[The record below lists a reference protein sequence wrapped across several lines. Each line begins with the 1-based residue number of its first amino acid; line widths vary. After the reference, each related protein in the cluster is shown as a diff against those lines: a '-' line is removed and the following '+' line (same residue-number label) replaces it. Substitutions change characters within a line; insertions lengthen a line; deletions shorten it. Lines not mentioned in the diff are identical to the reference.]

1 MHPPYPLPCVRLEPC
16 LHSQEREN
24 SKRQEDQKSCIPG
37 SSLKVSCFQLIP
49 GTQPSKVGTGS
60 MGASPTNCLNFPSQI
75 SLGSQLDHVYCLSLY
90 LEMLPD
96 YRDVGREAVERMGRR
111 AQGQAGCSTRPL
123 SPELQLTASM
133 GPPLLISVGCLSV
146 CWAAPVVSAACSS
159 A

>member
-1 MHPPYPLPCVRLEPC
+1 
-16 LHSQEREN
+16 
-24 SKRQEDQKSCIPG
+24 
-37 SSLKVSCFQLIP
+37 
-49 GTQPSKVGTGS
+49 

-146 CWAAPVVSAACSS
+146 CLLACFCYWAAPVVSAACSS